1 MCVRKVLL
9 YGIETWLV
17 LTDDV
22 QLLVTADS
30 VMIIWICGVFLKDY
44 I

>member
-30 VMIIWICGVFLKDY
+30 VMIIWICGVSLKDY